1 MPVNEIKGQK
11 EQMNIK
17 FGDLTGTQL
26 EFSEK
31 GI

>member
-1 MPVNEIKGQK
+1 MNRNEIKGQE

-17 FGDLTGTQL
+17 FGDPGPAVIET
-26 EFSEK
+26 SEK

>member
-1 MPVNEIKGQK
+1 VNEIKSQEEEMK
-11 EQMNIK
+11 IQ
-17 FGDLTGTQL
+17 FGDLTRTQL

>member
-1 MPVNEIKGQK
+1 MNEIKGQ
-11 EQMNIK
+11 EEEMNIQ
-17 FGDLTGTQL
+17 FGDLTRTHL

>member
-1 MPVNEIKGQK
+1 VNEIKGQEK
-11 EQMNIK
+11 EMKIL
-17 FGDLTGTQL
+17 FGDLTRTQL